1 MRVCRHLSQMRQSLR
16 SSQQQDTRQRREERD
31 FQVVCHEAHSIHQGE
46 RWVHLS
52 RHTSILVLWRADLYP
67 YSIFTSIPRLSDVES
82 GVYVLQIFL
91 LCASSAGLRPP
102 PLGPL
107 RCLGHDPWMSGIRVP
122 EVKTS
127 ILMIFG
133 PRISMTQNHR
143 FYGCCLLQGLYQ
155 RVNLRRIYRPSIA
168 DHTSTKTAK
177 ITDFRTSGGSY
188 MTMRNVYGHS
198 AWRAYVELPQ

>member
-1 MRVCRHLSQMRQSLR
+1 MRMCRYLSQIRQSLR
-16 SSQQQDTRQRREERD
+16 SSQQQDTQQRREERD

-67 YSIFTSIPRLSDVES
+67 YSIFTSIPRLSDIES

-91 LCASSAGLRPP
+91 FRASSAGLRPP

-107 RCLGHDPWMSGIRVP
+107 RCLWHVHGCREFAFP

-127 ILMIFG
+127 NF
-133 PRISMTQNHR
+133 
-143 FYGCCLLQGLYQ
+143 
-155 RVNLRRIYRPSIA
+155 
-168 DHTSTKTAK
+168 D
-177 ITDFRTSGGSY
+177 DFRTS
-188 MTMRNVYGHS
+188 VFHPPKPQIL
-198 AWRAYVELPQ
+198 WLLPIIGPVSTS